1 MKINKFN
8 PHDKT
13 ETRALC
19 EKYCMPTDKKGF
31 IKWKDPNIPLDI
43 KQYIFMLMPKF
54 EAKNGHKLSYDDVL
68 VICQLRYMAARSS
81 LRNAEENSNK
91 MGNYN
96 KDYRSLSRI
105 LEDCDSLYNET
116 KRRLIELRKKQDQSF
131 LSQFFN

>member
-1 MKINKFN
+1 
-8 PHDKT
+8 
-13 ETRALC
+13 
-19 EKYCMPTDKKGF
+19 
-31 IKWKDPNIPLDI
+31 
-43 KQYIFMLMPKF
+43 MPKF